1 ERSQVRVQLGNA
13 FVEPRR
19 ELQARMPGHE
29 VHVLMDRDLRRLLAR
44 AAQYDV
50 IAVRLAEV
58 VGRSKLVET
67 IGSILFLR
75 SKHDHVHRHRL
86 GRLTLV
92 YLEEE
97 IAHSLEIAQ
106 RVARLPLSGAGIR
119 LEIRRLHVNPLTLGI
134 HFSTATKCGDYQ
146 PFQVDH
152 VAHSITIGCRPE
164 DAKKNATVVFL
175 RPLSIIHVDTEETW
189 RGGQESLLT
198 LARGLRVRGLRQAI
212 LCPPA
217 SALAERARADGFPI
231 EPFGLRAA
239 DIVHAHSG
247 RAQTLAFWKTFG
259 SRARRVVTR
268 HVAFKPRHPWLHRV
282 KYTRTCHGIIA
293 VSEAVRRGLVES
305 GVPAEQIEVIHTG
318 VAIPELVSRE
328 HTGSEFVIG
337 HMGAFTKEKGQDVAI
352 AAASL
357 LRQSLPHAKFIL
369 AGEGPLL
376 NEIRR
381 RAPENVSFPGFVPDR
396 SAFFT
401 ALDLFVMP
409 SRSEAW

>member
-1 ERSQVRVQLGNA
+1 
-13 FVEPRR
+13 
-19 ELQARMPGHE
+19 M
-29 VHVLMDRDLRRLLAR
+29 
-44 AAQYDV
+44 
-50 IAVRLAEV
+50 
-58 VGRSKLVET
+58 
-67 IGSILFLR
+67 
-75 SKHDHVHRHRL
+75 
-86 GRLTLV
+86 
-92 YLEEE
+92 
-97 IAHSLEIAQ
+97 
-106 RVARLPLSGAGIR
+106 
-119 LEIRRLHVNPLTLGI
+119 
-134 HFSTATKCGDYQ
+134 
-146 PFQVDH
+146 
-152 VAHSITIGCRPE
+152 AHSITIGCRPE

-409 SRSEAW
+409 SRSEAWGLAALDAMAHGVPVIASDIGGLAEIFEPGSGGWLVPADDPAALARAIVVAASDLERLRAQGEKARERARLFSIDRMVEQTAAFYNRMITAG